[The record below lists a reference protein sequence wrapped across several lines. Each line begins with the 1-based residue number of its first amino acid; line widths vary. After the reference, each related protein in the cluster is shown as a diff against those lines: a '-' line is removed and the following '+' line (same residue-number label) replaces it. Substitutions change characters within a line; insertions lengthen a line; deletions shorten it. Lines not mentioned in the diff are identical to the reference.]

1 MTHALTLTPP
11 EAAPP
16 VTGDTAAP
24 RTRILGVDAARG
36 LALIGMMA
44 VHALYETDAAGNASW
59 TSVLA
64 GGKSAALFALLAGVG
79 IAFTTGRGR
88 VPFRG
93 DRALPTAVG
102 LVVRGLAVGLVGLL
116 LGGNDPEVAAVIL
129 VYYALLFVAA
139 VPLVLL
145 GRRTLLALGAVLA
158 VGVPFASQA
167 LRAHLPAATGMN
179 PSFAWLAGDPRGLL
193 TELAVTGYYPVL
205 SWLPYLCVGLAVGR
219 MRLSSA
225 RTAGLLA
232 GIGTTL
238 AVAAVVVSDQLMR
251 QGLPRILA
259 ASAGTDPDKVHEALT
274 VGPDGV
280 TPTTTWWWLA
290 VDTPHSSTP
299 LDLALTTGISL
310 AVLGVALLAD
320 HVTRPRPRA
329 TLDVVRA
336 PLAAAGGMT
345 LTFYVLHVLFI
356 NSDLDVYGP
365 TAGYVIQV
373 VAVLLLGWGWRAT
386 AGRGPLE
393 AAVTTLSRR
402 AVRAVTDR
410 RPVVGTPGRAPAPR
424 TPHRR
429 RPAER

>member
-11 EAAPP
+11 EPAPP
-16 VTGDTAAP
+16 VAEEPAP
-24 RTRILGVDAARG
+24 PRARILGVDTARG

-44 VHALYETDAAGNASW
+44 VHALYESDAAGNATW

-79 IAFTTGRGR
+79 IAFTTGRSR
-88 VPFRG
+88 VPVRS

-139 VPLVLL
+139 VPLVFL
-145 GRRTLLALGAVLA
+145 GRRTLLALGAVLVVA
-158 VGVPFASQA
+158 APVASHA
-167 LRAHLPAATGMN
+167 LRAHLPVASGLN
-179 PSFAWLAGDPRGLL
+179 PSFAWLASDPGGLL

-232 GIGTTL
+232 GVGAAL
-238 AVAAVVVSDQLMR
+238 AVTAVVVSDLLIR
-251 QGLPRILA
+251 EGLPRILA
-259 ASAGTDPDKVHEALT
+259 ASSGADPATVHEALT

-299 LDLALTTGISL
+299 PDLTLTIGISL

-320 HVTRPRPRA
+320 HVTRPRLRVA
-329 TLDVVRA
+329 LDVVRA

-345 LTFYVLHVLFI
+345 LTFYALHVLFI

-393 AAVTTLSRR
+393 AVVTALSRR
-402 AVRAVTDR
+402 AVRAVTAA
-410 RPVVGTPGRAPAPR
+410 RAAR
-424 TPHRR
+424 T
-429 RPAER
+429 